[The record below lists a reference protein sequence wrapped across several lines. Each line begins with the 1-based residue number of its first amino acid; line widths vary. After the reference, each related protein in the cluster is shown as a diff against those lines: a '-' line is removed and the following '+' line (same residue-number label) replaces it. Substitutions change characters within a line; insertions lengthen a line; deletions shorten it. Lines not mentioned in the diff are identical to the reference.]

1 MHYLGIS
8 TCRAKGANKMEITKE
23 QVLSF
28 LSENKEVINEVLTA
42 THIENYL
49 SNQEGQKLMQPK
61 LDKYFNKG
69 LETWKQNNLEK
80 LIDEEIA
87 KRYPEETPEMRE
99 IRALKQ
105 QLEQKEREAVHREL
119 TILAQRKASE
129 IGVPT
134 ELASYF
140 IADNEEL
147 TIKNVEKFDSAF
159 KSHVDAAVI
168 ERTKGTTPKMT
179 ASQSPKQKDVKHMS
193 FSEFAAYHQ
202 NKI

>member
-1 MHYLGIS
+1 MWGKKRSYKNGNYKRTSFIFL
-8 TCRAKGANKMEITKE
+8 

-28 LSENKEVINEVLTA
+28 LSENQEVITEVLTA

-49 SNQEGQKLMQPK
+49 QNSEGQKLMQPK

-179 ASQSPKQKDVKHMS
+179 ASQSPKPKDVKQMT
-193 FSEFAAYHQ
+193 FEEFARSRQ
-202 NKI
+202 ENSN

>member
-1 MHYLGIS
+1 
-8 TCRAKGANKMEITKE
+8 MEITKE

-49 SNQEGQKLMQPK
+49 SNQEGQKFMQPK

-80 LIDEEIA
+80 LIDEEIG
-87 KRYPEETPEMRE
+87 KRYPEETPEMRKIKE
-99 IRALKQ
+99 
-105 QLEQKEREAVHREL
+105 LEQKLAEKEREAVRKEL
-119 TILAQRKASE
+119 TIKAQQLASE
-129 IGVPT
+129 KGLPAD
-134 ELASYF
+134 LASYF
-140 IADNEEL
+140 IADNEDL
-147 TIKNVEKFDSAF
+147 TVENIEKFDLAYKSAL
-159 KSHVDAAVI
+159 DNAVI

>member
-1 MHYLGIS
+1 
-8 TCRAKGANKMEITKE
+8 MEITKE

-147 TIKNVEKFDSAF
+147 TIKNVEKFDSVF